1 VKCYRARKLTWIL
14 PLLACAISMAQQ
26 GQQNT
31 PSVAIARWPQDR
43 AAAISLTF
51 DDGLD
56 TQLDIVGPTLKKH
69 HLHGTFYVA
78 TGLGPWEKR
87 KQDWKLLAQDGNEL
101 GFHTVHHPCLLEQIE
116 PHAQN
121 YTPEMMEA
129 EIRESASAVGQAA
142 NTVRGLTFAYPC
154 GDLSFGPP
162 GEQARNSALYLRYVS
177 EHAIGARIVGP
188 GGPQDPDDL
197 SVLTITDLGPTEGK
211 RLSGLL
217 ALAEPAIRQGQWGVF
232 CFHGVGGDYL
242 AVTAESLDEL
252 ASHFERHSEVW
263 TATFGDVLRYTQE
276 RKAAGIEVKT
286 NCDRSIDVSLQWPL
300 DPKIYDLPL
309 TLKIQPAE
317 IWTGAIATADGK
329 VLSVT
334 MAAGS
339 ATVMLV
345 EVAPQTKVVHVG
357 QRRR

>member
-1 VKCYRARKLTWIL
+1 
-14 PLLACAISMAQQ
+14 MAQQ
-26 GQQNT
+26 AQQKT

-56 TQLDIVGPTLKKH
+56 THLDIVGPTLKKH

-78 TGLGPWEKR
+78 TGLGPWERR
-87 KQDWKLLAQDGNEL
+87 KQDWTVLAQDGNEL

-116 PHAQN
+116 PHAQS

-129 EIRESASAVGQAA
+129 EIRESATAVAQAVHA
-142 NTVRGLTFAYPC
+142 TRGLTFAYPC

-211 RLSGLL
+211 SFSGLL
-217 ALAEPAIRQGQWGVF
+217 ALAEPVIRKRQWGVF

-242 AVTAESLDEL
+242 TATAESLDEL
-252 ASHFERHSEVW
+252 AGYFERHPEVW

-276 RKAAGIEVKT
+276 RKAAGIEVRT
-286 NCDRSIDVSLQWPL
+286 NSDRSVDVSLRWPL

-309 TLKIQPAE
+309 TLKIQAGE
-317 IWTGAIATADGK
+317 AWTDPIATEDGK
-329 VLSVT
+329 VLDVK
-334 MAAGS
+334 MAGGS
-339 ATVMLV
+339 ATVILV
-345 EVAPQTKVVHVG
+345 EVAPQTKVVHID
-357 QRRR
+357 QHRR